1 MRPAHGSPPP
11 CIHSGPSWLGLWH
24 LLQVASKG
32 GLTSTLEPPG
42 GGKGI
47 ERMVWNVFVLD
58 LGKSSMTS
66 THILLAK
73 NKSAE
78 HIQVERNM
86 ENLVL
91 LCTQEEEENTD
102 FGY

>member
-1 MRPAHGSPPP
+1 MD
-11 CIHSGPSWLGLWH
+11 
-24 LLQVASKG
+24 
-32 GLTSTLEPPG
+32 PPG

-47 ERMVWNVFVLD
+47 ERMVLNVFVLD
-58 LGKSSMTS
+58 LGKVSITS

-78 HIQVERNM
+78 HIEVERNM

-91 LCTQEEEENTD
+91 VCTQEEEENTD